1 MDKIIKF
8 LKSFGLSDQEIKKV
22 LKEVPVD
29 QSGLA
34 GTNVAKGIF
43 EKGGKEASA
52 DYPLI
57 TETMVSPFK
66 IDKYKGLSRK
76 ETLEKA
82 DEALNF
88 LDKELTRT
96 SNLILNQNLQLSPEQ
111 KINFANNLRMKK
123 QFEKDLEIFKTVP
136 EAEVIKF
143 ETKKPVSKEGIE
155 QLTKESGQINPPG
168 TLAGDIET
176 RVNRLK
182 AIGEKKGMNLGE
194 ILKETG
200 EAQLKYAA
208 GDDVG
213 LVRSVARQIM
223 FNDIKSGKLKAPKEI
238 QDIVS
243 GASNIDVI
251 EPFRTIY
258 GENALEQLDSLI
270 PDIKNFANEV
280 DAEKFVRSKY
290 EFTPKLDRPKESYTK
305 EEMKKILEK
314 EPVKKPTKEDY
325 EDYAEI
331 LNDSENFVVQG
342 NETFEELDALV
353 KKQKDYEDFMYMQY
367 KRGKLDPVAGEKTQ
381 DRMKFLQ
388 KKLEEAEML
397 KDRRLISPNEL
408 KELEDLEKTFSP
420 IGTSN
425 KINISDPKVAK
436 DLTDFAKQND
446 PEGFKKIQKIVDD
459 INNKNTLEDFD
470 IKDREPNAR
479 GGRIGYAEGTSS
491 RGLDYLTG
499 QEPSEGYAENAPSI
513 TLDTHEKASGN
524 MDKYPIKAGNLELGI
539 SGLMTGGKSYQA
551 NPYNK
556 ITGSERNVSVRGKYN
571 IPDTGV
577 SIAGDIGDVR
587 MRTNQN
593 INVPQY
599 NIKETIK
606 DVIRDRPY
614 SVGVEYAPNENR
626 NINLR
631 YDNQGNVTL
640 RGEARFA
647 KGGLS
652 YLMGF

>member
-305 EEMKKILEK
+305 EEMDKILKEK
-314 EPVKKPTKEDY
+314 PATTVDKKRQLTREEIEDY
-325 EDYAEI
+325 EAE
-331 LNDSENFVVQG
+331 LGDAETWLSEGTV
-342 NETFEELDALV
+342 EEAEKAL
-353 KKQKDYEDFMYMQY
+353 KRSKAEEAYYRKQYLT
-367 KRGKLDPVAGEKTQ
+367 GKLDPEPGEQTEA
-381 DRMKFLQ
+381 RMKFLQ
-388 KKLEEAEML
+388 KKLEGASEV
-397 KDRRLISPNEL
+397 KDRRLITPKEVEELTKLENTFLTNPDKRTTPTNPVKNE
-408 KELEDLEKTFSP
+408 EQT
-420 IGTSN
+420 
-425 KINISDPKVAK
+425 KILN
-436 DLTDFAKQND
+436 
-446 PEGFKKIQKIVDD
+446 
-459 INNKNTLEDFD
+459 DFD

-491 RGLDYLTG
+491 KGLDYLTG

-539 SGLMTGGKSYQA
+539 SGLMTGGKSYQT

-556 ITGSERNVSVRGKYN
+556 ITGSERNISVRGKYN

-606 DVIRDRPY
+606 DVMKDRPY

>member
-8 LKSFGLSDQEIKKV
+8 LKSFGLSDQEVKKV
-22 LKEVPVD
+22 LKEIPVD

-43 EKGGKEASA
+43 EKGGKEVSA

-66 IDKYKGLSRK
+66 LDKYKGLNRK

-143 ETKKPVSKEGIE
+143 ETKQPVSKEGIQ

-270 PDIKNFANEV
+270 PDFKKTATEI
-280 DAEKFVRSKY
+280 DAEKLARSKY
-290 EFTPKLDRPKESYTK
+290 EFTPKLDRPKESYTAD
-305 EEMKKILEK
+305 EMNKILKGEEPPEK
-314 EPVKKPTKEDY
+314 K
-325 EDYAEI
+325 A
-331 LNDSENFVVQG
+331 N
-342 NETFEELDALV
+342 
-353 KKQKDYEDFMYMQY
+353 
-367 KRGKLDPVAGEKTQ
+367 
-381 DRMKFLQ
+381 
-388 KKLEEAEML
+388 
-397 KDRRLISPNEL
+397 
-408 KELEDLEKTFSP
+408 
-420 IGTSN
+420 
-425 KINISDPKVAK
+425 
-436 DLTDFAKQND
+436 
-446 PEGFKKIQKIVDD
+446 
-459 INNKNTLEDFD
+459 
-470 IKDREPNAR
+470 
-479 GGRIGYAEGTSS
+479 GGRIGYSDGSDE
-491 RGLDYLTG
+491 
-499 QEPSEGYAENAPSI
+499 APSI
-513 TLDTHEKASGN
+513 TLDTYEKAFDNEIFGSKLPETKSGIGGLYYGIKEDQRPIVIDPNTGKPIDSGN
-524 MDKYPIKAGNLELGI
+524 LKDLKKVFSSLLSDSRPEIGYATDKFNVGASKGINPFGDKSLRYGASYYPDKDQTFFLDAGPDYKTAGYLYKPNEAGSI
-539 SGLMTGGKSYQA
+539 SL
-551 NPYNK
+551 
-556 ITGSERNVSVRGKYN
+556 TGSKGSSGDKN
-571 IPDTGV
+571 I
-577 SIAGDIGDVR
+577 
-587 MRTNQN
+587 
-593 INVPQY
+593 
-599 NIKETIK
+599 
-606 DVIRDRPY
+606 
-614 SVGVEYAPNENR
+614 
-626 NINLR
+626 L
-631 YDNQGNVTL
+631 L

>member
-43 EKGGKEASA
+43 EKGGKEVSA

-66 IDKYKGLSRK
+66 LDKYKGLNRK

-143 ETKKPVSKEGIE
+143 ETKQPVSKEGIQ

-213 LVRSVARQIM
+213 LVRSVVRQIM

-290 EFTPKLDRPKESYTK
+290 EFTPNLNRPKESYTAD
-305 EEMKKILEK
+305 EMEKILKGEEPPEK
-314 EPVKKPTKEDY
+314 K
-325 EDYAEI
+325 A
-331 LNDSENFVVQG
+331 N
-342 NETFEELDALV
+342 
-353 KKQKDYEDFMYMQY
+353 
-367 KRGKLDPVAGEKTQ
+367 
-381 DRMKFLQ
+381 
-388 KKLEEAEML
+388 
-397 KDRRLISPNEL
+397 
-408 KELEDLEKTFSP
+408 
-420 IGTSN
+420 
-425 KINISDPKVAK
+425 
-436 DLTDFAKQND
+436 
-446 PEGFKKIQKIVDD
+446 
-459 INNKNTLEDFD
+459 
-470 IKDREPNAR
+470 
-479 GGRIGYAEGTSS
+479 GGRIGYGEGTPPK
-491 RGLDYLTG
+491 GLDYLTG

-524 MDKYPIKAGNLELGI
+524 MDKYPVKVGNLELGI
-539 SGLMTGGKSYQA
+539 IGNIRSGQSTPD
-551 NPYNK
+551 PYVK
-556 ITGSERNVSVRGKYN
+556 INTADRDFTVRGKYN
-571 IPDTGV
+571 VPNTGI
-577 SIAGDIGDVR
+577 SLLGDIGDVR